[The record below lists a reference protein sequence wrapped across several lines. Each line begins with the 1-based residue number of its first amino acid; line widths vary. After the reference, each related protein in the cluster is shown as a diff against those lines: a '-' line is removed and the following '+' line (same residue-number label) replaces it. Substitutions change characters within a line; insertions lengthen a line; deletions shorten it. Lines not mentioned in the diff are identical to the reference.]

1 MSQHREYFFFLQCL
15 PKFFKIC
22 CQNID
27 LLSLFSEPEVVN
39 LTKYLVVLHQKTS
52 YYLYWNYERR
62 KSWFPEYFFLKIMES
77 VKKMSKLIYQDK
89 FWTENGFFPTFI
101 SLYCMGQ
108 DKWSNYI
115 FLRKQF
121 AKRPNICKR
130 YVVKIIIFLW

>member
-1 MSQHREYFFFLQCL
+1 MNVGKNSLFSLSQKKCWFVVFFQEWKSSKINFLRQNFCECNFLLHKCKSKTRSRFSLSFSTSLSYRKYFFFLQCL

-62 KSWFPEYFFLKIMES
+62 KIWFPEYFFLK
-77 VKKMSKLIYQDK
+77 
-89 FWTENGFFPTFI
+89 
-101 SLYCMGQ
+101 
-108 DKWSNYI
+108 
-115 FLRKQF
+115 
-121 AKRPNICKR
+121 
-130 YVVKIIIFLW
+130 